1 MTDTTISV
9 PEDLADELYAR
20 KARGESYAD
29 VIRRLLATA
38 DAVEGGESAPEP
50 AVTTPEPRADQSDAP
65 RGTDAT
71 APTDAP
77 ESDDIHALVDAIA
90 EDTLPGSGAK
100 LEERRAALLATVEY
114 LAEHGQAT
122 PSDFRTEV
130 YPEHT
135 AHYTEGKDPA
145 RSWWKNCIY
154 KGLSALAE
162 RTDAVEKAD
171 ETGVWSWRGEDGEV

>member
-1 MTDTTISV
+1 ML
-9 PEDLADELYAR
+9 E
-20 KARGESYAD
+20 
-29 VIRRLLATA
+29 RL
-38 DAVEGGESAPEP
+38 AVEGDESAPEP

-65 RGTDAT
+65 PATDAT
-71 APTDAP
+71 APTDAL

-114 LAEHGQAT
+114 LAEQGQAT

-130 YPEHT
+130 YPDHP
-135 AHYTEGKDPA
+135 ARYTEGKDPA

-162 RTDAVEKAD
+162 RSDAVEKAD